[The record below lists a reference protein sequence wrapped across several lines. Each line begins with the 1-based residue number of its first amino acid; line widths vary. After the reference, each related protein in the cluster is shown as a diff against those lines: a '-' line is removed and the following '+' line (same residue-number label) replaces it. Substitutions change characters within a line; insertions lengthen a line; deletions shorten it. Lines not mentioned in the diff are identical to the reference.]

1 MLTINLKVIYF
12 SCIIYCEQ
20 TGKGSDNILT
30 ISEKLEIV
38 LKRLDINK
46 KELADKLGTS
56 QPNLSKK
63 FKYNDWR
70 ESDVKEICSV
80 IGIECETIFK
90 LDDGTIV

>member
-1 MLTINLKVIYF
+1 MGD
-12 SCIIYCEQ
+12 II
-20 TGKGSDNILT
+20 T

-38 LKRLDINK
+38 LRREGITK
-46 KELADKLGTS
+46 KELADKLNTS

-70 ESDVKEICSV
+70 ESDVREICSV

-90 LDDGTIV
+90 LKDGTII

>member
-1 MLTINLKVIYF
+1 M
-12 SCIIYCEQ
+12 
-20 TGKGSDNILT
+20 
-30 ISEKLEIV
+30 
-38 LKRLDINK
+38 NK

-70 ESDVKEICSV
+70 ESDVREICTV

-90 LDDGTIV
+90 LEDGTTV